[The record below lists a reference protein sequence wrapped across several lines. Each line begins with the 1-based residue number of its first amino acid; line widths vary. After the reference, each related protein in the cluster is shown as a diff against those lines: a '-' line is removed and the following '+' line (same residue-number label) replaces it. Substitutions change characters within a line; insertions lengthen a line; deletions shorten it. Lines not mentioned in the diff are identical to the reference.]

1 MFDEPTDTPEVE
13 VLTDD
18 NWMPAADAKW
28 LPDDPDAEA
37 FSDEDNNSFARKVI
51 SLFRL
56 TVDESRKRIAEAIEN
71 PAKYESLELGERILR
86 DQIVMVYFFDL
97 ESQMR
102 QELIKILNIDLSRI
116 DDIFRNALHEMGGD
130 VPEGLTDE
138 DQPLLPLTFPDEKK
152 PNEIKTYHV
161 SKASKLEIT
170 KLLIDAD
177 TFRIFSDI
185 NGKGVRFNVA
195 NKKSDK
201 IYVLASLT
209 ADPSAPQPITPLTAF
224 EKRVE
229 NAVGNLYDEGYTIIT
244 PRMIF
249 FKMRGRQTN
258 DISAKMIEKIERAML
273 KLEAT
278 WVKID
283 YTDQWRAKH
292 PNDTETRAIYSKII
306 AFDRV
311 EVKNKQGKLIQCA
324 YSLQKVPV
332 FYGYSKEI
340 GQVFTY
346 PSIALDIPDA
356 SITEQ
361 MIVLTGIM
369 LEHLAL
375 ISRKGACN
383 IRVDTILSKLGIENP
398 TKNQRIDVINSIRKI
413 LAHWKEIGLLRKMA
427 QSDEVKKG
435 NEIIA
440 FAMYPKKRRGKK

>member
-1 MFDEPTDTPEVE
+1 MADEKTDTPEV
-13 VLTDD
+13 LTDD
-18 NWMPAADAKW
+18 KWMPAAYAKW
-28 LPDDPDAEA
+28 MPDDPDEEA
-37 FSDEDNNSFARKVI
+37 FSEQDNNTYARKVI
-51 SLFRL
+51 ALYCL
-56 TVDESRKRIAEAIEN
+56 TVEESRKRIVEAIEE
-71 PAKYESLELGERILR
+71 PAKYEGLEIGERILR

-97 ESQMR
+97 EPQMR

-130 VPEGLTDE
+130 VPEDLTDE

-258 DISAKMIEKIERAML
+258 DISAKMLEKIERAML

-324 YSLQKVPV
+324 YNLQKGPV
-332 FYGYSKEI
+332 FYRYSKEI

-375 ISRKGACN
+375 ISRKGPCN
-383 IRVDTILSKLGIENP
+383 IRVDTILSKLGIDNP
-398 TKNQRIDVINSIRKI
+398 SKNQRIDVINSIRKI
-413 LAHWKEIGLLRKMA
+413 LAYWKTIGLLRNPP
-427 QSDEVKKG
+427 QGLTDEVKKG
-435 NEIIA
+435 NEIVA
-440 FAMYPKKRRGKK
+440 FAMHPKKRRGKK

>member
-1 MFDEPTDTPEVE
+1 MADEKTDTPEV
-13 VLTDD
+13 LTD
-18 NWMPAADAKW
+18 NKWIPASDAKW
-28 LPDDPDAEA
+28 MPDDPAEDA
-37 FSDEDNNSFARKVI
+37 FSEEDNNSFARKVI

-56 TVDESRKRIAEAIEN
+56 TVDESRKRIAEAIED
-71 PAKYESLELGERILR
+71 PEKVDSLEIGERILR
-86 DQIVMVYFFDL
+86 DQIVIVYFYDL
-97 ESQMR
+97 EPELR
-102 QELIKILNIDLSRI
+102 QELIKVIGLDVSRI

-130 VPEGLTDE
+130 SANDSEE
-138 DQPLLPLTFPDEKK
+138 EEQPLLPLTFPPDEKK
-152 PNEIKTYHV
+152 TNEIKTYHV

-306 AFDRV
+306 SFDRV
-311 EVKNKQGKLIQCA
+311 EVKNKHGKLIQCA

-375 ISRKGACN
+375 ISRKGPCN

-398 TKNQRIDVINSIRKI
+398 SKNQRIDVINSIRKI
-413 LAHWKEIGLLRKMA
+413 LAHWKDIGLLRKMA

-440 FAMYPKKRRGKK
+440 FSMYPKKHRGKK